1 MNFTNILE
9 VVIPLEPILAN
20 LLPSDSSLYLI
31 ADLLVIFLLSAI
43 QVWLHSK
50 AAFFNTDLRSQKG
63 TLTPKQ
69 QRALIY
75 FRKLEVFFQLGVKQM
90 LL

>member
-9 VVIPLEPILAN
+9 VVIPLEPIFAN

-43 QVWLHSK
+43 QVGSTQKQHFLTLIC
-50 AAFFNTDLRSQKG
+50 AAKKEL
-63 TLTPKQ
+63 
-69 QRALIY
+69 
-75 FRKLEVFFQLGVKQM
+75 
-90 LL
+90 